1 MSRLPRHRSSISAPK
16 KAAKVSKPS
25 ARPERRWVR
34 IGLAAV
40 AILSFGSLSIPLLTS
55 QSAAADEY
63 VRSNEVARDLM
74 KTKIKAGWGDAEIGG
89 AYTYVGKQDQ
99 RKDGTSG
106 IITLP
111 KAGTARSATLP
122 SVSVAD
128 VDMNATIVISHL
140 PTRGAG
146 VYLGV
151 QARAVNHSYYQTQIR
166 VNPSG
171 SMELTVLRIN
181 GGTDHQKTIA
191 SKLIGRGIV
200 HSGTNVSIETQIT
213 GSNPVRIQSRA
224 WISFGKTPKWQLDT
238 TDSSTSQLTSA
249 GAVGAWAYVSRSSAA
264 QSVRFN
270 SIDAFAMTKLPAP
283 GETTV
288 PTTVPTAEP
297 TTSPTQAPSPT
308 PTPTTT
314 PTVPVTPQPNTGDA
328 GAATIGSTNYA
339 VPDGAIFVAPS
350 GSDNA
355 SGTEQQPFR
364 TIAHAVSTARTGDTV
379 VLRAGTYHE
388 TVTIPGNK
396 TLTIQSYPKE
406 AAWLDGSS
414 AVSDFTQSG
423 SNWVLAG
430 WDTKFDHSPTFS
442 RGAADGNTPGWQ
454 FINPSYPMAAYPD
467 QVWIDGAKQTQVGSV
482 GALGSGKFYVDTAA
496 QKLYIGSNPSGKTVR
511 AADLV
516 KALSVQSAGSK
527 VLGIGIRN
535 YSPSVPDIGAVTVQ
549 AKNVLVQNVAVL
561 DSATIGLSVQS
572 TNDTVDHVTID
583 GAGLLGFHANYADG
597 LMVNALRATNNNSE
611 HFNSSPVS
619 GALKITRTR
628 NVTVRNGAFIGNYGQ
643 GIWLDES
650 VYNGVIA
657 NNVSTTN
664 TGNGIVIE
672 ISGKIAIAGNTVL
685 RNGGAGIKIDGISNL
700 DIWNNTVSDNSRNI
714 NLTQGTRRGADLATA
729 GHDPRQSLPDPT
741 ETWINGPMRVYNNVI
756 GASTGN
762 CSLCVQDFSH
772 QFTAEQMGTAVDS
785 NVFQAN
791 TSGWAVV
798 WSKGPGDPAVFNS
811 VAAFAAATGRQAHS
825 LVLSQPPA
833 DTSGVLTQAVT
844 SANNMATALPANI
857 ASIVGEPANSKHLG
871 AW

>member
-1 MSRLPRHRSSISAPK
+1 
-16 KAAKVSKPS
+16 
-25 ARPERRWVR
+25 
-34 IGLAAV
+34 
-40 AILSFGSLSIPLLTS
+40 
-55 QSAAADEY
+55 
-63 VRSNEVARDLM
+63 
-74 KTKIKAGWGDAEIGG
+74 
-89 AYTYVGKQDQ
+89 
-99 RKDGTSG
+99 
-106 IITLP
+106 
-111 KAGTARSATLP
+111 
-122 SVSVAD
+122 
-128 VDMNATIVISHL
+128 
-140 PTRGAG
+140 
-146 VYLGV
+146 
-151 QARAVNHSYYQTQIR
+151 
-166 VNPSG
+166 
-171 SMELTVLRIN
+171 
-181 GGTDHQKTIA
+181 
-191 SKLIGRGIV
+191 
-200 HSGTNVSIETQIT
+200 
-213 GSNPVRIQSRA
+213 
-224 WISFGKTPKWQLDT
+224 
-238 TDSSTSQLTSA
+238 
-249 GAVGAWAYVSRSSAA
+249 
-264 QSVRFN
+264 
-270 SIDAFAMTKLPAP
+270 
-283 GETTV
+283 
-288 PTTVPTAEP
+288 
-297 TTSPTQAPSPT
+297 
-308 PTPTTT
+308 
-314 PTVPVTPQPNTGDA
+314 
-328 GAATIGSTNYA
+328 
-339 VPDGAIFVAPS
+339 
-350 GSDNA
+350 
-355 SGTEQQPFR
+355 
-364 TIAHAVSTARTGDTV
+364 
-379 VLRAGTYHE
+379 
-388 TVTIPGNK
+388 
-396 TLTIQSYPKE
+396 
-406 AAWLDGSS
+406 
-414 AVSDFTQSG
+414 
-423 SNWVLAG
+423 
-430 WDTKFDHSPTFS
+430 
-442 RGAADGNTPGWQ
+442 
-454 FINPSYPMAAYPD
+454 
-467 QVWIDGAKQTQVGSV
+467 VGSV